1 MITVGVIGC
10 GYWGPKLIRNFHEIS
25 GAQLVWACDYDQSKL
40 DHIKA
45 LYPYVRT
52 TRDYQEMLASD
63 VEAVAI
69 ATPVSTHYRLAMDCL
84 QAGKHI
90 LIEKPMTTSVKQA
103 EAIVR
108 LGEQIHRVV
117 MVGHTFQYNPAVEA
131 VRRVVAS
138 GELGEIYYINSTR
151 VNLGLFQTDVN
162 VLWDLAPHDL
172 SILCDVLGMEPVAVS
187 ARGGVFVQK
196 DKGIHEIAHMALQF
210 PQGIMADLRVSWLDP
225 FKIRRMTIVGS
236 RKMLVY
242 DDLAEDKVCIFDKG
256 VDIPPYPDGVD
267 QARLTYRNGGVSAV
281 PIQWVEPLRQECEDF
296 IRCIHTGERPRSDGH
311 IGLKVVRILE
321 AAQISLLD
329 SGLPVNVATLAHPN
343 PQTLYRWQMEATYAA
358 HSVI

>member
-25 GAQLVWACDYDQSKL
+25 GAQLVWVCDYEQSKL

-63 VEAVAI
+63 VQAIAI
-69 ATPVSTHYRLAMDCL
+69 ATPVSTHYPLAMDSL
-84 QAGKHI
+84 EAGKHV
-90 LIEKPMTTSVKQA
+90 LVEKPLAASLKEA

-108 LGEQIHRVV
+108 LGEQMHRVV

-138 GELGEIYYINSTR
+138 GEIGEIYYINSIR

-172 SILCDVLGMEPVAVS
+172 SILWDILGMDPVAVS
-187 ARGGVFVQK
+187 ARGGVFIQK
-196 DKGIHEIAHMALQF
+196 DKGIHEIAHLTLQF
-210 PQGIMADLRVSWLDP
+210 PQGIMAELRVSWLDP

-236 RKMLVY
+236 KKMLVY
-242 DDLAEDKVCIFDKG
+242 DDLAEDKVCILDRG
-256 VDIPPYPDGVD
+256 VDIPPYPDAMEQV
-267 QARLTYRNGGVSAV
+267 RLTYRNGGVTVV

-296 IRCIHTGERPRSDGH
+296 IRCIHTGQRPRSDGYV
-311 IGLKVVRILE
+311 GLKVVRILE
-321 AAQISLLD
+321 AAQVSLLD
-329 SGLPVNVATLAHPN
+329 SGFPVSIATPAHLN
-343 PQTLYRWQMEATYAA
+343 IQTLSRQPFKQTMPLT
-358 HSVI
+358 V

>member
-25 GAQLVWACDYDQSKL
+25 GAQLLWACDYDQSKL

-69 ATPVSTHYRLAMDCL
+69 ATPVSTHYRLAMDSL
-84 QAGKHI
+84 EAGKHV
-90 LIEKPMTTSVKQA
+90 LVEKPLAASVKEA
-103 EAIVR
+103 ERIVR
-108 LGEQIHRVV
+108 LGEQMRRVV

-138 GELGEIYYINSTR
+138 GELGEIYYINSIR

-172 SILCDVLGMEPVAVS
+172 SILYDVLGMDPIAVS

-196 DKGIHEIAHMALQF
+196 DKGIHEIAHMTLQF
-210 PQGIMADLRVSWLDP
+210 PKGILAELRVSWLDP

-236 RKMLVY
+236 KKMLVY

-256 VDIPPYPDGVD
+256 VDIPPYPDAMEQV
-267 QARLTYRNGGVSAV
+267 RLTYRNGGVTVV
-281 PIQWVEPLRQECEDF
+281 PIQWVEPLRQQCEDF
-296 IRCIHTGERPRSDGH
+296 IRCIYTGQRPRSDGH

-329 SGLPVNVATLAHPN
+329 SGLPVSIATLTHPN
-343 PQTLYRWQMEATYAA
+343 IQTLSRQPFKQTMPLTM
-358 HSVI
+358 

>member
-25 GAQLVWACDYDQSKL
+25 GAQLVWVCDVDQSKL

-69 ATPVSTHYRLAMDCL
+69 ATPVSTHCRLAMDCL

-131 VRRVVAS
+131 VRHVVAG

-172 SILCDVLGMEPVAVS
+172 SILCDVLDMEPVAVS

-210 PQGIMADLRVSWLDP
+210 PKGIMAELRVSWLDP

-242 DDLAEDKVCIFDKG
+242 NDLAEDKVCIFDKG

-267 QARLTYRNGGVSAV
+267 QARLTYRNGGVNVV

-296 IRCIHTGERPRSDGH
+296 IRCIHTGQRPRSDGH

-358 HSVI
+358 HSVT